1 MGVFSSISDFN
12 TIINGLYIPGGNLAI
27 SRSQMPQIDDQEHF
41 KNVLKLKGVSFEIV
55 DVNSTELRL
64 TQNEVDK
71 WKVFKMMREIRRKGV
86 GAFDPVVSGNDK
98 YVLDGSHRFLARLNL
113 SRRSKVKTLKVDM
126 KTQDLIELIN
136 NNWGDFK
143 LKRRNLL
150 GKHL

>member
-1 MGVFSSISDFN
+1 MGIFSNIADFN
-12 TIINGLYIPGGNLAI
+12 TIVNGLHIPGGNLAI

-41 KNVLKLKGVSFEIV
+41 KKVLKSKGVSFEII
-55 DVNSTELRL
+55 DVNASDLRL

-86 GAFDPVVSGNDK
+86 GAFDPVVSGNDR

-113 SRRSKVKTLKVDM
+113 SRRAKVQTLKVNM
-126 KTQDLIELIN
+126 NTRDLIDLIN

-150 GKHL
+150 GKKV